1 MDCPPNVPAHPDRVS
16 RAQGKV
22 IQWRHIT
29 RLSSQR
35 RQIRVC
41 IRTAGGS
48 AGQARGFDAP
58 PNRRY
63 RGLAYAVCCLVLAA
77 AKEAPLPD
85 PNPATDQSGP
95 RLPALRASDQERDKV
110 VEMLSEHAGG
120 DAEQGSRRPP
130 RPGAPVVRV
139 RSYALLG
146 GYTVWRLP
154 PDLRGLP
161 YRQARRAA
169 RDLPSGTGQLAS
181 GQGELASGPGGVM
194 SDPPEIGRQDG

>member
-1 MDCPPNVPAHPDRVS
+1 M
-16 RAQGKV
+16 
-22 IQWRHIT
+22 
-29 RLSSQR
+29 
-35 RQIRVC
+35 
-41 IRTAGGS
+41 
-48 AGQARGFDAP
+48 
-58 PNRRY
+58 
-63 RGLAYAVCCLVLAA
+63 
-77 AKEAPLPD
+77 PD